1 MTHFYKNKRLTI
13 SLRSLFTSCLLMI
26 ITLLAS
32 VTVSAQDLYFSEYIE
47 GSGNSKAFEI
57 YNPTGAE
64 VDLGSYLVLGN
75 FNGNPFNDT
84 LRFPAGTMLSA
95 GDVFV
100 VAHESADS
108 LVTAAADSLIEDPFG
123 AGTSFITVFN
133 GDDVRGLFK
142 IGTSDTTLIDI
153 IGVDQVDPGSA
164 WAVAG
169 VSGGTRD
176 HTLLRKA
183 SITSGNIDFLAGAGT
198 NADDSEWI
206 VLEQNDFSNIG
217 QATPPFFQPEPPYEV
232 GDNIV
237 GNGSF
242 EAFMLGAATNS
253 LNWAFNKDA
262 GGANAAFEMVNGS
275 QDSDS
280 VALKVDFG
288 TFNGGSDDWNVEAV
302 NEPFNVV
309 EGETYRSSVWIKA
322 DTDARV
328 ANLYFNLPASGGWA
342 RYEQSKVTLSTEW
355 TQYTQVHTA
364 SAADVANTMRYS
376 TSLNFVEND
385 GGTIWIDNLTITR
398 LEDPVKVT
406 FNVNTATMPDT
417 LMENHVIQ
425 VRGGT
430 VGPDKS
436 GTGLGSMITWDSASL
451 VTDNVGGDYWSI
463 TFDMSRGDTLNY
475 KFWAGI
481 DTATPL
487 INGSEQGW
495 ESGDNNQFIL
505 PMNAPADTTLPL
517 QWFETRSAPF
527 TTEADSIT
535 VFFRVNVGALIQTE
549 EFDPETDKV
558 GVRGNGAFFT
568 TDWGTGDFLSRGAEN
583 GNNLFYEGIV
593 RSQKDSVASIDGSI
607 NYKFV
612 IEGADGNV
620 TWEST
625 PDRPVTLPAAD
636 STLHWVFFNDTPPSN
651 ATIVDTQLN
660 FEVNVGI
667 LEGLGFFNS
676 SFDTVFVRGTFN
688 SWSSD
693 NQMNFSDVSG
703 NYEGLNIPFKAA
715 EETQVAYKYY
725 VKWDASRDDE
735 ESANYLSGITHDG
748 SGWEE
753 PGVTGGAD
761 RTFTITSDATQET
774 RSEFYN
780 GVEPQ
785 ALLTPGNVNG
795 GAISVTFSV
804 DMAPAVNNVAQPFLP
819 ASDSVFLFVDTP
831 FFALTNGLTVPG
843 DGGENFITA
852 TADERERLRFT
863 DDDNDMVYT
872 LELDLTLP
880 TLNHIGFRIA
890 YGEPTSETGSLFANG
905 GGFAAGRRHYQY
917 IQPMVV
923 PDGDDLDELPD
934 VSWPSTYTAPTL
946 TWAASDLPFE
956 LPPNYLAVAN
966 EGEVDVANKFSLEQN
981 YPNPFNP
988 STNISFSLP
997 NAANVNLTV
1006 YNLLGQKVATLI
1018 NGKTMTSGSHS
1029 VSFNASSLSSGV
1041 YLYRLEAGSFVSNKR
1056 MTLIK

>member
-84 LRFPAGTMLSA
+84 LRFPAGTMLAA

-100 VAHESADS
+100 VAHEDADS
-108 LVTAAADSLIEDPFG
+108 LVTAVADSLIENPFA
-123 AGTSFITVFN
+123 AGTSFMTVFN

-164 WAVAG
+164 WDVAG

-217 QATPPFFQPEPPYEV
+217 SATPPFFLPEPPYEV
-232 GDNIV
+232 GDDVV

-253 LNWAFNKDA
+253 LNWAFNVDA
-262 GGANAAFEMVNGS
+262 GGANASVEIVDAAQDGDSRALQVN
-275 QDSDS
+275 
-280 VALKVDFG
+280 FG

-309 EGETYRSSVWIKA
+309 EGETYKSSVWIKA
-322 DTDARV
+322 DTDTRV

-355 TQYTQVHTA
+355 TEYTQVHTA

-376 TSLNFVEND
+376 TSLNFTEND
-385 GGTIWIDNLTITR
+385 GGTIWIDNLTITK

-475 KFWAGI
+475 KFWAGV
-481 DTATPL
+481 DTDTPL

-495 ESGDNNQFIL
+495 ESGANNQFIL
-505 PMNAPADTTLPL
+505 PMDAPADTTLPL
-517 QWFETRSAPF
+517 QWFETRQAPF
-527 TTEADSIT
+527 TSESDSVT
-535 VFFRVNVGALIQTE
+535 VFFRVNVGYQNQLGD
-549 EFDPETDKV
+549 FDPENDKI
-558 GVRGNGAFFT
+558 GIRGAGSFFT
-568 TDWGTGDFLSRGAEN
+568 ADWGTGDILSKGAEQ
-583 GNNLFYEGIV
+583 GNNLFYEGYV
-593 RSQKDSVASIDGSI
+593 RAQKDSAANIGSV

-612 IEGADGNV
+612 IEKANGDV
-620 TWEST
+620 SWEST
-625 PDRPVTLPAAD
+625 PDRPISIPSAD
-636 STLHWVFFNDTPPSN
+636 STVHWVFFNDTPPSSGSILN
-651 ATIVDTQLN
+651 TGLN

-667 LEGLGFFNS
+667 LEGLGLFNS
-676 SFDTVFVRGTFN
+676 SIDTVAVTGTFN
-688 SWSSD
+688 SW
-693 NQMNFSDVSG
+693 NNLANKMTFNDVSG
-703 NYEGLNIPFKAA
+703 NYEALNIPLNTT
-715 EETQVAYKYY
+715 EGTQVDYKYY
-725 VKWDASRDDE
+725 IRWDASRDDE
-735 ESANYLSGITHDG
+735 ESDNYFPLISANDD
-748 SGWEE
+748 GWEE
-753 PGVTGGAD
+753 PGVTGGGNRVFNIEDAD
-761 RTFTITSDATQET
+761 QQPV
-774 RSEFYN
+774 RSEFFN

-785 ALLTPGNVNG
+785 ALMLSTNVDG
-795 GAISVTFSV
+795 GAIEVTFRIDMTAAV
-804 DMAPAVNNVAQPFLP
+804 DATPAFIP
-819 ASDSVFLFVDTP
+819 ATDSVFLSVEEP
-831 FFALTNGLTVPG
+831 FFALTNDLPTYS
-843 DGGENFITA
+843 DDIA
-852 TADERERLRFT
+852 TRSLELRDRVMFT
-863 DDDNDMVYT
+863 DDDNDMIYELT
-872 LELDLTLP
+872 LPLQLP
-880 TLNHIGFRIA
+880 TLNHIGFNIV
-890 YGEPTSETGSLFANG
+890 YGEPTSPTGTISQTGPG
-905 GGFAAGRRHYQY
+905 GVEAGRRFYQY
-917 IQPMVV
+917 VKPQVAE
-923 PDGDDLDELPD
+923 DLT
-934 VSWPSTYTAPTL
+934 VSWPSSFTFPLL
-946 TWAASDLPFE
+946 TFTEDPLPFE
-956 LPPNYLAVAN
+956 TPPDYTEVSTA
-966 EGEVDVANKFSLEQN
+966 GEIDSDIVGEFKLDQN

-988 STNISFSLP
+988 TTNISFNLP

-1018 NGKTMTSGSHS
+1018 NGRTMTSGSHS
-1029 VSFNASSLSSGV
+1029 VAFNASSLSSGI